1 MSQAD
6 FIRRVTTMVKRI
18 PGVTD
23 NIIDTFI
30 EPDLTGL
37 VNEYCQWS
45 EKVEEDLRQ
54 QRELIRVLMQKTSL
68 LEKRLKQSI
77 MSQRRR
83 EYNVVKNNVI
93 VKSQKDTSEV
103 KKFIANV
110 VELGGGA
117 KLVQKKLPDSK
128 IVIEGSNDPRSY
140 RQCSDLLIKLGFK
153 PEKNVSNAIEEII
166 RAYKNNELYDGDN
179 AYTVK
184 TLKNLEIK

>member
-1 MSQAD
+1 
-6 FIRRVTTMVKRI
+6 MVKRI

-117 KLVQKKLPDSK
+117 KLVQKNLAVVEIPPAPGQVRRSTPP
-128 IVIEGSNDPRSY
+128 GSTLTTRLLRSTWTPR
-140 RQCSDLLIKLGFK
+140 
-153 PEKNVSNAIEEII
+153 
-166 RAYKNNELYDGDN
+166 
-179 AYTVK
+179 
-184 TLKNLEIK
+184 